1 MSAAVRRCK
10 AAGKPVGT
18 VGATPETVTQ
28 YRAAGFDFIAI
39 GSDIALMVQAAQ
51 ASMVALRGQH
61 GDHVHTLSGGT
72 DASA

>member
-1 MSAAVRRCK
+1 MLFLGEMIHGDYVEFVRESSL
-10 AAGKPVGT
+10 
-18 VGATPETVTQ
+18 ETVTQ

-51 ASMVALRGQH
+51 ASMVALRGQR